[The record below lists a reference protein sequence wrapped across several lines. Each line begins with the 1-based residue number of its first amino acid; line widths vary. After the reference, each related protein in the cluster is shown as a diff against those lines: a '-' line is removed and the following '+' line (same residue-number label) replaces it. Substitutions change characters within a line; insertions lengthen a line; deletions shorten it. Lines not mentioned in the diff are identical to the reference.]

1 MLISLQGL
9 KGKPNERGVITFSSL
24 CLQKL
29 FSLLSLNVDD
39 LPFEEN
45 RRQTSG
51 HPQMKGV
58 QFKSLKEMLIFLSS
72 VFKAVQNKKAVFNLW
87 KQNTA
92 YVV

>member
-1 MLISLQGL
+1 MKEDWLPFL
-9 KGKPNERGVITFSSL
+9 L

-29 FSLLSLNVDD
+29 FSLLSLDVDD
-39 LPFEEN
+39 LPFEEEN
-45 RRQTSG
+45 SRQTPG
-51 HPQMKGV
+51 HPQMEGV

-72 VFKAVQNKKAVFNLW
+72 VFKAVQSKKAIFNLW